1 LTSLEGC
8 AKQLAAGLV
17 IAATQTA
24 TLMRRVSP
32 AGFREPA
39 AHAIAAE
46 PSTKASNAIVAI
58 NFLMMGVPG
67 WDPFHHHGEGK
78 LDHKMRQ
85 ASRFV

>member
-24 TLMRRVSP
+24 TLPHRVRP

-39 AHAIAAE
+39 ARAIAAE
-46 PSTKASNAIVAI
+46 LSIRANNAIVVI
-58 NFLMMGVPG
+58 NFRIMGVPG
-67 WDPFHHHGEGK
+67 WDPSHHHGEGK